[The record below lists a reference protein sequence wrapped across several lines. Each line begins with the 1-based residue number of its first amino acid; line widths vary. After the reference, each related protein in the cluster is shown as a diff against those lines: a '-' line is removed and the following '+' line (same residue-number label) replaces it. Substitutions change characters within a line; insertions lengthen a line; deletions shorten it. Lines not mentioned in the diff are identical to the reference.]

1 MNSLY
6 LLTQRENNNY
16 DTYDSCVVVAL
27 TKEDAQQ
34 ISPSWGGWE
43 ETYYSSWADKPE
55 QVEVKY
61 LGKAS
66 SNLEAGDIVCA
77 SFNAG

>member
-6 LLTQRENNNY
+6 LLTQSNNGGY

-27 TKEDAQQ
+27 TIEDARKVN
-34 ISPSWGGWE
+34 PDGAWGKGW
-43 ETYYSSWADKPE
+43 TAWASKPE
-55 QVEVKY
+55 QVEVEY
-61 LGKAS
+61 IGKA
-66 SNLEAGDIVCA
+66 AGALDAGTVICA

>member
-6 LLTQRENNNY
+6 LLTQHENGGY

-27 TKEDAQQ
+27 TKEDARE
-34 ISPSWGGWE
+34 ISPDGVWSLPNW
-43 ETYYSSWADKPE
+43 TAWAYKPE

-61 LGKAS
+61 IGKAAVA
-66 SNLEAGDIVCA
+66 LEAGTVICS